1 MLVQPLELEYLQ
13 PESIELEQLL
23 ELEYL
28 QPESIQL
35 EQPLVTILNT
45 DPESIQLEQLLVTIT
60 ILNTDFE
67 NSFMRYWIST
77 GATFGAGIPST

>member
-1 MLVQPLELEYLQ
+1 LELEYLQPESIQLVQPLELEYLQ
-13 PESIELEQLL
+13 PESIQLVQPL

-28 QPESIQL
+28 Q
-35 EQPLVTILNT
+35 
-45 DPESIQLEQLLVTIT
+45 PESIQLEQLLVTIT

-77 GATFGAGIPST
+77 GATFGTGIPST

>member
-1 MLVQPLELEYLQ
+1 MLVQT
-13 PESIELEQLL
+13 L

-35 EQPLVTILNT
+35 EQP
-45 DPESIQLEQLLVTIT
+45 LVTIT

-77 GATFGAGIPST
+77 GATFGTLIPSTRKHPTGATFGTGIPSTRKHPTGATFGHNPKDLY

>member
-1 MLVQPLELEYLQ
+1 MLEQPLELEYLQ

-35 EQPLVTILNT
+35 EQPLVTILNLFS
-45 DPESIQLEQLLVTIT
+45 E
-60 ILNTDFE
+60 
-67 NSFMRYWIST
+67 
-77 GATFGAGIPST
+77 